1 MPKPLPFTEEEMKQV
16 FATNLIDYARSQG
29 FAVEKSDRKSYHV
42 KGHGGLYLFPK
53 GYHHFSRGESGNII
67 DFAKEYQGL
76 SFITA
81 VESILGTRAYANTIP
96 PPPPTPKRGELILP
110 PKGTDTEQTRKY
122 LTEERCLD
130 PQIVDT
136 LIGQGMIYQAVTKSK
151 DTVYQNCAFVSFD
164 KDGKPRYCSLRGLG
178 GSRFRQDMMNSDKS
192 YGFTMQ
198 GTGNRVFAFESP
210 IDAIS
215 HATLMKLNGMDDTK
229 DFRISEGCLSDKA
242 LTRFLADNPQITE
255 IVFCFDND
263 VDGKDHKG
271 KMGFPQ
277 SRQTLWGE
285 EEQRSEG
292 IFGEQPNGAE
302 QSLRR
307 RNHGQEF
314 AKKCAEKFK
323 AKGYA
328 VYIQTPTRKDFN
340 ADLQYIRQSVLLKL
354 REKQAPL
361 PKGGIP
367 KKQDKER

>member
-29 FAVEKSDRKSYHV
+29 FAVEKSDRKTYHV

-67 DFAKEYQGL
+67 DFAREYQGL

-81 VESILGTRAYANTIP
+81 VESILGTRAYANTLPPLPPIP
-96 PPPPTPKRGELILP
+96 ERGKLILP
-110 PKGTDTEQTRKY
+110 PKSTDIQQARNY
-122 LTEERCLD
+122 LIEERCLD
-130 PQIVDT
+130 PQIVDR

-151 DTVYQNCAFVSFD
+151 GMAFQNCAFVSFD
-164 KDGKPRYCSLRGLG
+164 KDGKPRYCSLRGMG
-178 GSRFRQDMMNSDKS
+178 GSRFRQDIVNSDKS

-215 HATLMKLNGMDDTK
+215 HATLIRLNGMDDTK
-229 DFRISEGCLSDKA
+229 DYRISEGCLSDKA
-242 LTRFLADNPQITE
+242 LTRFLSDNPQITE

-263 VDGKDHKG
+263 RDGKVHKG
-271 KMGFPQ
+271 NPH
-277 SRQTLWGE
+277 
-285 EEQRSEG
+285 
-292 IFGEQPNGAE
+292 
-302 QSLRR
+302 
-307 RNHGQEF
+307 NHGQAY
-314 AKKCAEKFK
+314 AKKCAEKFR

-328 VYIQTPTRKDFN
+328 VFIQTPTQKDFN

-354 REKQAPL
+354 REKQSPL
-361 PKGGIP
+361 PKGGIH